1 VFARVTNV
9 SVTETDVLVHVIT
22 SEGDDIRTTMF
33 HPFYVKDLEE
43 DGDSIWVVASNLIKG
58 QELLTEDGKIV
69 YVEEVKIER
78 LVESVSVYNLEIEE
92 LHTYYVDG
100 GILVHNMCVVNKD
113 DDRTANEIISQDKKA
128 SIRNMFPK
136 ELLDKTLKEIEDL
149 AKKGNRIAKTA
160 KKLLTDNDFNKAS
173 NSSRSKKGK

>member
-1 VFARVTNV
+1 
-9 SVTETDVLVHVIT
+9 
-22 SEGDDIRTTMF
+22 
-33 HPFYVKDLEE
+33 
-43 DGDSIWVVASNLIKG
+43 
-58 QELLTEDGKIV
+58 
-69 YVEEVKIER
+69 
-78 LVESVSVYNLEIEE
+78 
-92 LHTYYVDG
+92 
-100 GILVHNMCVVNKD
+100 MCVVNKD